1 MIKPVLLFLSLSG
14 LFCLPSW
21 ASADSRLTALERVLV
36 EVENKGFAKSAS
48 WLRLGLYERD
58 SSSESGWKSAVHSK
72 SFFLAEQGSTNP
84 VDELNA
90 SIRAFSEPVGDV
102 PDLHAQCL
110 FKGRY
115 AWLLS
120 RLEAESDA
128 FPSVQC
134 ASFGKWTKDFAVDS
148 ISLLY
153 ATGYLGNPASFY
165 GHTLLKFNS
174 ASASRSSLLDVS
186 VNYGA
191 IVPPN
196 EGPIM
201 YVLKGVFGGYDAGFS
216 HIQYYFHTHNYGEL
230 ELRDIWEYELS
241 LTQPQV
247 DLIMGHLWELLG
259 KKYRYYFFRKNC
271 AYRMAEI
278 LELIDGLEII
288 PRKHPY
294 VYPQTIVT
302 NLNQATLN
310 GQSVVSAVK
319 YYPSRQSRL
328 YHKYEQLNTIEK
340 KVMKDAALDIA
351 VLASGEYQNMDVASK
366 QATLETLGD
375 YFQFSSDINKA
386 SKEVKS
392 NYKQVLSERFKL
404 PAGNVFTSIKGAEPP
419 HKGRRPSFVQV
430 SAVSNRALNE
440 GLAVNIRPSY
450 YDALDAGSGH
460 VENSELKMAEVKLT
474 YLDSKLSLRK
484 LDIVSVQ
491 SVSSARTGLPGDN
504 GRTWRLKLGLE
515 QQNLLCDSCLVGR
528 FQGDIGL
535 AKHFSST
542 VVAGVNVGGA
552 VQNNRNGYG
561 ALYAKSSAFTNVRL
575 TDKTNFRLEFENR
588 HHLDSDQGDE
598 AVYFFEGRHSL
609 SRNMDIRVLFESNKA
624 KEYSLSLGYYW

>member
-1 MIKPVLLFLSLSG
+1 MLKPVLLILSLSG
-14 LFCLPSW
+14 LFCLPSL
-21 ASADSRLTALERVLV
+21 ASADSRLTALEKILV
-36 EVENKGFAKSAS
+36 EVENKGFAKGNS

-58 SSSESGWKSAVHSK
+58 SSSDTGWKSAVHSK
-72 SFFLAEQGSTNP
+72 TFFFAERGSTNP

-90 SIRAFSEPVGDV
+90 TIRAFSEPVGDN

-115 AWLLS
+115 TWLLS
-120 RLEAESDA
+120 RLKSKVDA
-128 FPSVQC
+128 FPLVEC
-134 ASFGKWTKDFAVDS
+134 ALFKKWTKDVAVDS

-196 EGPIM
+196 EGPIT
-201 YVLKGVFGGYDAGFS
+201 YILKGVFGGYDAGFS

-302 NLNQATLN
+302 KLTQATLN
-310 GQSVVSAVK
+310 GRSAVSAVK

-328 YHKYEQLNTIEK
+328 YHKYEQLNNIEK

-351 VLASGEYQNMDVASK
+351 VLADDRYQNMDVASK

-375 YFQFSSDINKA
+375 YFQFSSDLDKA
-386 SKEVKS
+386 STEVRS
-392 NYKQVLSERFKL
+392 NYRQVLSERFKL
-404 PAGNVFTSIKGAEPP
+404 PAGNVFTSIKGTKPP
-419 HKGRRPSFVQV
+419 HEGRRPSFVQL
-430 SAVSNRALNE
+430 SGVSNQALNE
-440 GLAVNIRPSY
+440 GLAVTIRPSY
-450 YDALDAGSGH
+450 YDALDGGSGH
-460 VENSELKMAEVKLT
+460 VDNSEQ
-474 YLDSKLSLRK
+474 D
-484 LDIVSVQ
+484 
-491 SVSSARTGLPGDN
+491 G
-504 GRTWRLKLGLE
+504 
-515 QQNLLCDSCLVGR
+515 
-528 FQGDIGL
+528 
-535 AKHFSST
+535 
-542 VVAGVNVGGA
+542 
-552 VQNNRNGYG
+552 
-561 ALYAKSSAFTNVRL
+561 
-575 TDKTNFRLEFENR
+575 
-588 HHLDSDQGDE
+588 
-598 AVYFFEGRHSL
+598 
-609 SRNMDIRVLFESNKA
+609 
-624 KEYSLSLGYYW
+624 